1 MKICEIITNDN
12 QQESIVL
19 NNLKILTNVEP
30 FSLNFVHGENNISIN
45 PRGIFL
51 SYMYYEKNVLINT
64 FHNKLS
70 FIRNDKTYIF
80 DALKYNN
87 SVQLHCRVKSQNKN
101 ITMSYV
107 KNNNNII
114 SYDINSPYEY
124 QKIGND
130 MLYYRVKIFD
140 DFDIVYNFYSFKVLY
155 YVKDYGIYE
164 ILYKNKKIIINLL
177 NDEIKDYTL
186 NHKTLYYNKDN
197 NNEYFKRM
205 WITKNDRCHIYQII
219 KCDNKYDLTIEYCNI
234 QNKFELYETNGKI
247 YLSYN
252 NFICHN
258 YENLETFLKILKRNF
273 SYFLAKDNF
282 KHLQLVN
289 KEKLK

>member
-1 MKICEIITNDN
+1 
-12 QQESIVL
+12 
-19 NNLKILTNVEP
+19 
-30 FSLNFVHGENNISIN
+30 
-45 PRGIFL
+45 
-51 SYMYYEKNVLINT
+51 
-64 FHNKLS
+64 
-70 FIRNDKTYIF
+70 
-80 DALKYNN
+80 
-87 SVQLHCRVKSQNKN
+87 
-101 ITMSYV
+101 
-107 KNNNNII
+107 
-114 SYDINSPYEY
+114 
-124 QKIGND
+124 